1 MQQDL
6 SSFFEEYLTK
16 ESIFLDKSVLESNYT
31 PEELPHRSE
40 QTHALAQ
47 ILAPCLR
54 LEKPSNIFLFGK
66 TGTGKTVTVK
76 HTTNQIL
83 KVAKEH
89 KIDVK
94 VLYVNCKMKRTA
106 DTEYRLFARLSEM
119 LGAKVPATGLPTI
132 EIYNTF
138 MNLIDKKKQV
148 ILIILDEIDELV
160 GKADSSLL
168 YNLTRLNTDLKQAKI
183 SLIGIANSA
192 ALIEQLDP
200 RVVSSLRYEDIIF
213 PSYHATQI
221 QDILNQRKVHAF
233 RENAVEPGVVEKC
246 AAYAARDHGDA
257 RRAIELLRVAGELA
271 ERNGFK
277 VVKIENIDEAE
288 NKIERDRMLDI
299 VRHQPDQYQ
308 LIVYVILSLYE
319 KNSRSLLSTGEV
331 YRLYKRL
338 CQSTSL
344 RPLTQRR
351 ISDIIA
357 DLDML
362 GVINAKIISK
372 GRYGRTRDIKP
383 SLSEESA
390 RNVKKLVAESL
401 DLPI

>member
-16 ESIFLDKSVLESNYT
+16 DSIFRDRSVLESNHI
-31 PEELPHRSE
+31 PNELPHRNE
-40 QTHALAQ
+40 QTHMLAQ
-47 ILAPCLR
+47 ILAPCLKM
-54 LEKPSNIFLFGK
+54 ENPSNIFLFGK
-66 TGTGKTVTVK
+66 TGTGKTVTMK
-76 HTTNQIL
+76 HTTDQIL
-83 KVAKEH
+83 KVAEEH

-94 VLYVNCKMKRTA
+94 VLYINCKMRRNA

-119 LGAKVPATGLPTI
+119 LGAEVPATGLPTM
-132 EIYNTF
+132 EVYNTF
-138 MNLIDKKKQV
+138 VEQIDTKRQI
-148 ILIILDEIDELV
+148 ILLILDEVDELV
-160 GKADSSLL
+160 RKTDTTLL
-168 YNLTRLNTDLKQAKI
+168 YNLTRLNTDLEQAKI

-192 ALIEQLDP
+192 NLIEQLDP
-200 RVVSSLRYEDIIF
+200 RVRSSLRHEEIIF

-221 QDILNQRKVHAF
+221 QDILNQRKERAF
-233 RENAVEPGVVEKC
+233 HEGVIEPGVIEKC

-277 VVKIENIDEAE
+277 RVKMEHLDEAE

-308 LIVYVILSLYE
+308 LVVYVILSLSE
-319 KNSRSLLSTGEV
+319 RNSRSLLSTGEV
-331 YRLYKRL
+331 YGLYRKL

-351 ISDIIA
+351 VSDIIA

-372 GRYGRTRDIKP
+372 GRYGRTRDIIP
-383 SLSEESA
+383 SFPKESA
-390 RNVKKLVAESL
+390 RNVKKLVAQSL